1 MVTATKWISV
11 MALLLAMYGFR
22 SANYFTVVAA
32 FVVCAGAVVVLRQ
45 AFGKGQ
51 YLWAGAFM
59 LIAVLV
65 NPFVPFS
72 FSHSVLLVFEAAS
85 MIVFL
90 MSLWALKSTPRLSI
104 ASIADPDL
112 RNEAL

>member
-1 MVTATKWISV
+1 MGSQLGSSAERWTPRRFANYKGRESMVTATKWISV

-51 YLWAGAFM
+51 YLWAGA
-59 LIAVLV
+59 
-65 NPFVPFS
+65 S
-72 FSHSVLLVFEAAS
+72 C
-85 MIVFL
+85 
-90 MSLWALKSTPRLSI
+90 
-104 ASIADPDL
+104 
-112 RNEAL
+112 